1 MRPSAA
7 LSLRARI
14 ALPALLVA
22 LMLASVWLY
31 GDRAE
36 RSTVELRGAALG
48 TTWSVKLVVPGGL
61 VRLGQEHHVF
71 DDKPPVIRVRDASV
85 SDHTLM
91 SVDASIEALAEHYV
105 VD

>member
-1 MRPSAA
+1 MLDA
-7 LSLRARI
+7 SLEVGRRAR
-14 ALPALLVA
+14 LVA
-22 LMLASVWLY
+22 LDAVKTDAVDEVRLKLGAQLSKLRDDFH
-31 GDRAE
+31 GDDHPAR
-36 RSTVELRGAALG
+36 
-48 TTWSVKLVVPGGL
+48 LVVPGGL

-71 DDKPPVIRVRDASV
+71 DDAPPVIRVRDASV